1 MANLNLSATL
11 ELIDRMSE
19 PLNRIQ
25 LPLERTQHAFEE
37 ASQAVRQLEQQGR
50 QLTAF
55 AQRSEKIA
63 QLNDQLRQ
71 SEQRLQQLRNA
82 LVSTANPS
90 QTLINQVTRAEQAT
104 LELQQRL
111 ERENTTLSRLNSQLQ
126 TAGIETTDLAQAQ
139 QRLETA
145 TNQAQQAL
153 TRQEIAM
160 ARQNRIREQ
169 VQRSQQKWQNLR
181 SSAIGVALGGAMA
194 MTVPIKASIDFES
207 SMADVKKVVDFGDD
221 PVVASAGIKQ
231 MSDEIIR
238 LSTIYPMA
246 AKDIATIVAAGGQ
259 SGIAKKE
266 LTTFA
271 SDAIKMGVA
280 FDISADQAGQAM
292 VEMRTAFAMNQ
303 TQVVELADKINY
315 LGNNTPAAAKSIMEI
330 VQRIGPLGEV
340 GGLAS
345 GSIAALGATMKG
357 MGIAED
363 IAATGIKNMMLA
375 LVKGESAT
383 KSQKAVFK
391 QLGLDSTTVA
401 KNMQKDADT
410 TILSILNAI
419 GKLEKYEQASVLN
432 ELFGSESIGAIAPLL
447 TQMDTVQKNLQMVG
461 DKTKYASSMSGEY
474 EARASTTANNLQ
486 LLKNNAMAVA
496 ITLGNTLLPAVNQLS
511 GFISDVMERIRT
523 WANANPVLASSMMKV
538 AGMVVLVAGALAV
551 LSTIMLTIIGP
562 LAMLR
567 ASFTLLS
574 GMTTGVSIITK
585 LGTAFTWLGGVV
597 RTVGLAMMSNP
608 ILLVIGVI
616 AMGAVYI
623 WQNWATLGPKFTML
637 WNNITTGARNLWT
650 NMVSIWNSIK
660 ANIIATVQGL
670 WVSITS
676 LFSNGIARLVAIIS
690 TFNPVSLFMRAFSA
704 VFAYFAGLGSQFAT
718 YGGNMIDGLKNGI
731 MGRLGSVLA
740 GIQSVASRIKS
751 AFTSAMSIHSP
762 SRIFMGYGDFIMQGL
777 HNGLMANDSP
787 ITAMTTTSDQ
797 LKKALD
803 TSTIHFGKSS
813 PITAQSLATGTATQ
827 ATAPINI
834 NIYPTPNQSPSDIAS
849 LVAQEIAKMG
859 LGKQTNNTALYDHAQ
874 MW

>member
-25 LPLERTQHAFEE
+25 LPLERTTRQFEQARE
-37 ASQAVRQLEQQGR
+37 AVRNLERQQSQIQSHINLNNR
-50 QLTAF
+50 
-55 AQRSEKIA
+55 IA
-63 QLNDQLRQ
+63 QTSD
-71 SEQRLQQLRNA
+71 RLQIARARMDAYAQQIQATN
-82 LVSTANPS
+82 NPS
-90 QTLINQVTRAEQAT
+90 QTLIN
-104 LELQQRL
+104 
-111 ERENTTLSRLNSQLQ
+111 RLNSARNNVDRLSRSLQLQ
-126 TAGIETTDLAQAQ
+126 HSQLAGLTTRLQQAGINVNNLADEQNRLQQATDQARIALNSQ
-139 QRLETA
+139 QRA
-145 TNQAQQAL
+145 MQ
-153 TRQEIAM
+153 RQI
-160 ARQNRIREQ
+160 RIREQ
-169 VQRSQQKWQNLR
+169 FERSQQKWQNLR

-292 VEMRTAFAMNQ
+292 AEMRTAFAMNQ

-585 LGTAFTWLGGVV
+585 LGTALTWLGGVM
-597 RTVGLAMMSNP
+597 RTVGLAMLSNP
-608 ILLVIGVI
+608 ILVVIGVI
-616 AMGAVYI
+616 AMGAFLI
-623 WQNWATLGPKFTML
+623 WQNWATLGPHFTTL
-637 WNNITTGARNLWT
+637 WNNITTGARTLWA
-650 NMVSIWNSIK
+650 NMVAIWNSIK
-660 ANIIATVQGL
+660 ASIITAVQGL
-670 WVSITS
+670 WTSITN
-676 LFSNGIARLVAIIS
+676 LFSSGIARLVAIIS

-704 VFAYFAGLGSQFAT
+704 VFSYFAGLGSQFAS
-718 YGGNMIDGLKNGI
+718 YGANMIDGLKNGI
-731 MGRLGSVLA
+731 MGRVGSVLA
-740 GIQSVASRIKS
+740 SIQSVASRIKS

-762 SRIFMGYGDFIMQGL
+762 SRVFMGYGDFMMQGL
-777 HNGLMANDSP
+777 HKGIIANDSP
-787 ITAMTTTSDQ
+787 ISAMTATSNQ
-797 LKKALD
+797 LKQALD
-803 TSTIHFGKSS
+803 TSQIHFGKSS

>member
-25 LPLERTQHAFEE
+25 LPLERTTQAFNQAQDAVRALERTQSQIQSYTNLNHRI
-37 ASQAVRQLEQQGR
+37 AQTSDRLQIARARMDAYAQQIQATNNPSQALINRFNSARNNVERLSRSMQLQHSQLAGLTTRLHQAGINVNNLADEQDR
-50 QLTAF
+50 
-55 AQRSEKIA
+55 
-63 QLNDQLRQ
+63 LRQ
-71 SEQRLQQLRNA
+71 ATDHARNA
-82 LVSTANPS
+82 L
-90 QTLINQVTRAEQAT
+90 
-104 LELQQRL
+104 
-111 ERENTTLSRLNSQLQ
+111 SRQ
-126 TAGIETTDLAQAQ
+126 
-139 QRLETA
+139 
-145 TNQAQQAL
+145 QQAMQ
-153 TRQEIAM
+153 RQI
-160 ARQNRIREQ
+160 NIREQ
-169 VQRSQQKWQNLR
+169 MQRSQQKWQDLR
-181 SSAIGVALGGAMA
+181 SSAMGVALGGAMA
-194 MTVPIKASIDFES
+194 MSVPIKASIDFES

-221 PVVASAGIKQ
+221 PTVASAGIKQ
-231 MSDEIIR
+231 MSDEIVR

-280 FDISADQAGQAM
+280 FDITADQAGQAM
-292 VEMRTAFAMNQ
+292 AEMRTAFAMNQ

-363 IAATGIKNMMLA
+363 VAATGIKNMMLA

-383 KSQKAVFK
+383 KSQKEVFK
-391 QLGLDSTTVA
+391 QLGLDSATVS
-401 KNMQKDADT
+401 KNMQKDADA
-410 TILSILNAI
+410 TILSVLTAI
-419 GKLEKYEQASVLN
+419 GKLEKHQQASALN

-447 TQMDTVQKNLQMVG
+447 TQMDTVQKNLKMVG
-461 DKTKYASSMSGEY
+461 DKTKYAGSMSGEY
-474 EARASTTANNLQ
+474 EARSATTANNLQ

-496 ITLGNTLLPAVNQLS
+496 ITLGNALLPAVNQLA
-511 GFISDVMERIRT
+511 GFISHVMSRVRE
-523 WANANPVLASSMMKV
+523 WANANPVLAGWLMKV
-538 AGMVVLVAGALAV
+538 AGLVVLFAGALAI
-551 LSTIMLTIIGP
+551 LSSIMLTIIGP
-562 LAMLR
+562 LALLR
-567 ASFTLLS
+567 ASLTTLS
-574 GMTTGVSIITK
+574 GATTGISIITR
-585 LGTAFTWLGGVV
+585 LGTAFTWLGGVM
-597 RTVGLAMMSNP
+597 RTVGLAMLSNP
-608 ILLVIGVI
+608 ILVVIGVI
-616 AMGAVYI
+616 AMGAFLI
-623 WQNWATLGPKFTML
+623 WQNWGTLGPKFTML
-637 WNNITTGARNLWT
+637 WNNITTGARTLWA

-660 ANIIATVQGL
+660 ASIIATVQGL
-670 WVSITS
+670 WTSITT
-676 LFSNGIARLVAIIS
+676 LFSSGIARLVAIIS

-718 YGGNMIDGLKNGI
+718 YGGNMIEGLKNGI

-762 SRIFMGYGDFIMQGL
+762 SRIFMGYGDYIMQGL

-787 ITAMTTTSDQ
+787 ISAMTATSNQ
-797 LKKALD
+797 LKQALD
-803 TSTIHFGKSS
+803 TSQIHFGKSS
-813 PITAQSLATGTATQ
+813 PITAQSLTTGTATQ

-834 NIYPTPNQSPSDIAS
+834 NIYPTPNQSPSDIAT
-849 LVAQEIAKMG
+849 LVAHEIAKMG
-859 LGKQTNNTALYDHAQ
+859 LGKQSNNTALYDHAQ